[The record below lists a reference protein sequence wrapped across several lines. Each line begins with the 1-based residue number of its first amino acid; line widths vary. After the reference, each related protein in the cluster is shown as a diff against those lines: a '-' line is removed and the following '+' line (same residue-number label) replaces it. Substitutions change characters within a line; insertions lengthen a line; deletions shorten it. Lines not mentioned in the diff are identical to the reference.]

1 MDKLNLEKT
10 LMSLGTEILSDIYDK
25 SKLKIIVN
33 TISNKIDEIEIIK
46 LLKLKYGSQIL
57 SNIKLRTYLLN
68 RMNPKHV
75 SYIVGGSFE
84 KRSFTQEEI
93 LKCAKSKWD
102 RRIKVNQRWIETFDL
117 SDEYLPP
124 IKDKQEPIEVIQPKY
139 NLFDYQN
146 RVKSNVNRLFSE
158 NQNRFII
165 NMPTGAGKTRTAMEC
180 LVDFW
185 RSNKKN
191 NSFIIWFAKSDEL
204 CNQALET
211 LEKIWENKGDSD
223 LKVYKLWG
231 EHFPKSIEEGG
242 FVITSFGKI
251 YSLMKSPS
259 NLKFEIITKIKRN
272 SSLVV
277 VDEAHQ
283 TIAPTYKDAIDYLVN
298 SKKCIIIGLTAT
310 PGRGWD
316 VEQNKILSDYYDNKI
331 IEITDEKNNRINE
344 PVRYLQ
350 DQGYLS
356 KVETDPLKINN
367 EIRLGENEINKL
379 KQGFDFSE
387 TTIQKIENNEIRNLL
402 ILNKIKKYYLQGKSI
417 IVFAASLDN
426 CALLCDMAN
435 ILNIKSCSIDKQTSM
450 INRRKF
456 IQMFR
461 DGESK
466 VLFNYGVLTTGFD
479 APNTDV
485 VVIARPTSSPVL
497 YNQMIGRG
505 IRGPNVGGNKVCVL
519 VDVIDNIIGMPNES
533 YTFSMYRSFYS

>member
-10 LMSLGTEILSDIYDK
+10 LMSLGTEVLSDIYDK
-25 SKLKIIVN
+25 NKLKIIVD
-33 TISNKIDEIEIIK
+33 TIQNKIDEIEIIK
-46 LLKLKYGSQIL
+46 LLKIKYGSQIL
-57 SNIKLRTYLLN
+57 SNKKLKAYLLKY
-68 RMNPKHV
+68 MDSKYV
-75 SYIVGGSFE
+75 SYIANGKFE
-84 KRSFTQEEI
+84 SKKI
-93 LKCAKSKWD
+93 NKDDLLKCANSKWD
-102 RRIKVNQRWIETFDL
+102 RRIKTNHRWVEVFDL
-117 SDEYLPP
+117 SEEHLPP
-124 IKDKQEPIEVIQPKY
+124 IKDKQKPIEIIQPKFT
-139 NLFDYQN
+139 LFDYQN
-146 RVKSNVNRLFSE
+146 RVKSDVNNFLYQ
-158 NQNRFII
+158 NKNRFII
-165 NMPTGAGKTRTAMEC
+165 NMPTGAGKTRTAMES
-180 LVDFW
+180 LVDYW
-185 RSNKKN
+185 RANKKK

-204 CNQALET
+204 CSQALET
-211 LEKIWENKGDSD
+211 LEKIWENKGDTQ

-231 EHFPKSIEEGG
+231 EYFPENIDEGG

-251 YSLMKSPS
+251 YSLMKASS
-259 NLKFEIITKIKRN
+259 NSKFEAIAHIKRN

-283 TIAPTYKDAIDYLVN
+283 SIAPTYKEAIDYLVN

-316 VEQNKILSDYYDNKI
+316 VDQNKALSDYYDNNI
-331 IEITDEKNNRINE
+331 IEITDEKSSTIKE

-356 KVETDPLKINN
+356 IVKTDPLKI
-367 EIRLGENEINKL
+367 ENEIKLTEKEIDKL
-379 KQGFDFSE
+379 KQGFDFSDN
-387 TTIQKIENNEIRNLL
+387 TIKKIENNEIRNLK
-402 ILNKIKKYYLQGKSI
+402 ILKKIKNYYLQGKSI

-426 CALLCDMAN
+426 CSLLCDMAN
-435 ILNIKSCSIDKQTSM
+435 ILNIKSCSIDKETSM

-461 DGESK
+461 DGETK

-505 IRGPNVGGNKVCVL
+505 IRGPKVRGNSVCIL
-519 VDVIDNIIGMPNES
+519 VDVIDNIVGMPNES
-533 YTFSMYRSFYS
+533 YTFSMFREYYS